1 MIALLLLVQATP
13 PQSFSILHEPC
24 ASSGTE
30 VVVCARKPDRLPL
43 PDERG
48 PPDGPTP
55 SNPDVTGTGALAP
68 VACAAR
74 QRGCQVGVDVI
85 GMGVAAVR
93 LVGKLIDPDSC
104 CEEPGEATNPVALVK
119 DAIGAVRK
127 KPDKA
132 GRVAIVLDAPPA
144 PVAGR
149 LSP

>member
-1 MIALLLLVQATP
+1 MIALLLLLQTAP

-24 ASSGTE
+24 ASNGTE

-43 PDERG
+43 PNDRG

-55 SNPDVTGTGALAP
+55 SNLDLTGMGALAP
-68 VACAAR
+68 VPCAAR

-93 LVGKLIDPDSC
+93 LVGKIIDPKSC
-104 CEEPGEATNPVALVK
+104 CDEPGQATNPVALIRDV
-119 DAIGAVRK
+119 AGAVRK

-132 GRVAIVLDAPPA
+132 GRVRIVLDAPLPST
-144 PVAGR
+144 AGR
-149 LSP
+149 LLP